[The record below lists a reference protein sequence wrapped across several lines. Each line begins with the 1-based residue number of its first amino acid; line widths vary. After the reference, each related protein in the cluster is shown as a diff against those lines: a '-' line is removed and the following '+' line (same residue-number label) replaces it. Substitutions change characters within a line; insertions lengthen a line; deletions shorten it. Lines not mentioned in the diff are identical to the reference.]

1 MNTGLAHE
9 KVFTNRQRKILKIL
23 SKFMWLCKVKLSKDF
38 HADHIIPFSRS
49 GKTILKNGWAL
60 CPKCNLKK
68 GNK

>member
-1 MNTGLAHE
+1 M
-9 KVFTNRQRKILKIL
+9 KRFFTNRQRKILRIL
-23 SKFMWLCKVKLSKDF
+23 SGNLCGLCGVKLSKDF